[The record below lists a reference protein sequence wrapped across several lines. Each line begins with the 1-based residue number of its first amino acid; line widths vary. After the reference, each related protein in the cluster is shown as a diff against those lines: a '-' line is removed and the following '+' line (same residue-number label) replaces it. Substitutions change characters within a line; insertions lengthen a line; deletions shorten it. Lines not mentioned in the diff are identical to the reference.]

1 MYRLLCGDC
10 MELLHEIPGGSVDMV
25 LCDMPYGS
33 TRNPWD
39 KRLPLDELWDQYRR
53 IVKENGAICLFAD
66 GMFLADLMES
76 NRKMWRYTV
85 APRKGSVD

>member
-1 MYRLLCGDC
+1 